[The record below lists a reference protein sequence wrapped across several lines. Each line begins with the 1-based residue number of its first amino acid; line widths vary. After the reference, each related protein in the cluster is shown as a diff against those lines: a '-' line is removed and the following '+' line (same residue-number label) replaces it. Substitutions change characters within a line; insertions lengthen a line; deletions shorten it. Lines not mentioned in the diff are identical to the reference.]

1 MLTSSTPHIGIAAFP
16 LSTFTSD
23 TVVEKAASILR
34 TEGLKVAELL
44 CLSNALGRPKGGIPG
59 YPSYERT
66 KSIGEKLQ
74 EFKLS
79 IHGPYVISLTTTEKS
94 MLRNSRAHMTMCLR
108 LADAV
113 GATHVTFHP
122 GSRRAGKG
130 VQQRVQKRLEEIMNK
145 CTQEGWSVVPAPEVA
160 GKVAGFGSFEE
171 TVSVAGAAGC
181 LFCWDF
187 AHDFA
192 RGGDVTSE
200 SGILKRLELIE
211 TQIDLSHW
219 RLPVHLSGII
229 ASRRGEVRHAP
240 LDEGSRVPWK
250 LFLSVLREQQFLDK
264 VAIVCES
271 KSPERDDYNWRIEE
285 ALKIKHFIESG
296 KSEKEYAPLRP
307 QLSQYFDVE

>member
-1 MLTSSTPHIGIAAFP
+1 MA
-16 LSTFTSD
+16 
-23 TVVEKAASILR
+23 
-34 TEGLKVAELL
+34 
-44 CLSNALGRPKGGIPG
+44 NALGKPRGGLPG
-59 YPSYERT
+59 YPSQQRA

-74 EFKLS
+74 EFNLS

-94 MLRNSRAHMTMCLR
+94 QLRNSRAHLTICLR
-108 LADAV
+108 LGDAV

-122 GSRRAGKG
+122 GTRRAGKG
-130 VQQRVQKRLEEIMNK
+130 VQLRVQKRLEEIMNK
-145 CTQEGWSVVPAPEVA
+145 CTGEGWRVVPAPEVA

-200 SGILKRLELIE
+200 AGILRRLELIE
-211 TQIDLSHW
+211 NHIDLTHR

-229 ASRRGEVRHAP
+229 ANRRGEVQHAP
-240 LDEGSRVPWK
+240 LDGGSRVPWK

-264 VAIVCES
+264 VTIICES
-271 KSPERDDYNWRIEE
+271 KSTERDDYLWRVEE
-285 ALKIKHFIESG
+285 ALKIKLFIERG
-296 KSEKEYAPLRP
+296 KSEKEYVSSRP
-307 QLSQYFDVE
+307 QLSQYFVKEEP